1 MKLYIYDRESK
12 TPCIEIKDAEAYTAD
27 SVIGKDGTC
36 YAPLASECE
45 LSAKADCSET
55 LRADWREANPSDWA
69 RIEELEALVALLLYG
84 GEGE

>member
-55 LRADWREANPSDWA
+55 LRAQWRAAHPDEEA
-69 RIEELEALVALLLYG
+69 RIAELEELLALLLFG
-84 GEGE
+84 GEDE